1 MTGRTEIVRP
11 KFMRSRWWNV
21 STRPAGSHVISPTI
35 QADFKRRGIAEVIVY
50 LREPIADGDP
60 NGGFVC
66 PSHFRSCFIKSPL
79 SQSYAI
85 GHSQLSPD
93 EREQL
98 TGDDNPDVGYYHNLR
113 VLHGTVDR
121 DALRK
126 LRAHKNVAV
135 VAGSPLLSFIHPNPG
150 PNGGAAQAWGV
161 KALGAPR
168 LWEKGFDGSG
178 IVVGHLDSGVAK
190 EHNALGDDAVA
201 AFTDTDDVGQLVA
214 SERRDP
220 DGHGTHTAG
229 IIAGRLN
236 GIGMAPKCRLAS
248 AIVGAGGNTMKRL
261 LGGLNWAVDQNV
273 RVVNM
278 SLGVIGFSGEL
289 EPLMDVV
296 RGRGILP
303 VVAVGNEGV
312 NSSRSPGNY
321 ANALS
326 VGAVNSHLIM
336 YERSSSQ
343 RFPRAN
349 DPLVP
354 DLVAPGVAILSASL
368 DGGFRPADGTS
379 VAAPHIAGLAALLFQ
394 AKPDSTPEEVESAIF
409 RSCRLP
415 ASLDSER
422 ANRGFPNAVKA
433 LSILT
438 GA

>member
-1 MTGRTEIVRP
+1 MKLQWWKVRNGR
-11 KFMRSRWWNV
+11 
-21 STRPAGSHVISPTI
+21 AGSPVISPTVH
-35 QADFKRRGIAEVIVY
+35 ADLRNRGVAEVIVY
-50 LREPIADGDP
+50 LREPIDDGHS
-60 NGGFVC
+60 NGRFAC
-66 PSHFRSCFIKSPL
+66 PSHLRSCFVHSPL
-79 SQSYAI
+79 TQSYPA
-85 GHSQLSPD
+85 GNGSS
-93 EREQL
+93 
-98 TGDDNPDVGYYHNLR
+98 GSDDLDVGYYHNLQ

-121 DALRK
+121 EALRR
-126 LRAHKNVAV
+126 LRAHKKVAV
-135 VAGSPLLSFIHPNPG
+135 VAGSPLLSFIHPVAHG
-150 PNGGAAQAWGV
+150 NGNHSAALAWGV
-161 KALGAPR
+161 KALEAPQ

-201 AFTDTDDVGQLVA
+201 AFTDTDDVGNLVA

-248 AIVGAGGNTMKRL
+248 AIVGAGGHTMKRL
-261 LGGLNWAVDQNV
+261 LGGLSWAVDQNV

-278 SLGVIGFSGEL
+278 SLGVMGFSGEL
-289 EPLMDVV
+289 EPLMENV
-296 RGRGILP
+296 RALGILP

-312 NSSRSPGNY
+312 NTSRSPGNY

-326 VGAVNSHLIM
+326 VGAVNRHLVM

-343 RFPRAN
+343 RFPRED

-415 ASLDSER
+415 ASLASER
-422 ANRGFPNAVKA
+422 ANRGFPNAVRA